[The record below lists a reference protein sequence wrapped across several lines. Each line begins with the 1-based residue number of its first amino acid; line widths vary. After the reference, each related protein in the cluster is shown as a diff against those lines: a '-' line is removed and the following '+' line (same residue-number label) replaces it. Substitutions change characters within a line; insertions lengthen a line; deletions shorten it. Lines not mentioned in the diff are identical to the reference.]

1 MKFAKKMIMI
11 PEVEYMTLMNM
22 IKGENPLL
30 AEKAQTD
37 TKITKLLQNRN
48 LSEADKAH
56 RYQWLAKQRKQLKN
70 EIKNESEKPQ
80 KVVLD
85 EEQIKTIE
93 NAVGNSAAPK
103 YLGVAPTP
111 SISKLAIAP
120 IRTVPAKRVRKIIRR
135 RKMAKNNSEGEFVD
149 ASDEQIPPPEMG
161 TFSSKQ
167 YIIHPNYRDDFLNI
181 LKGYSAKLNSK
192 EKTVGGI
199 KGSNVEDI
207 VDYLTNTNLKKPAGT
222 DFLVNTLKN
231 EAFYKRAINWA
242 KEHKQMGDGVRR
254 KKSIKAVTAKKFKP
268 SLWIRL

>member
-111 SISKLAIAP
+111 SISKVVAP
-120 IRTVPAKRVRKIIRR
+120 QKTVPAKRVRKIIRR
-135 RKMAKNNSEGEFVD
+135 KKREKNNSESEFED
-149 ASDEQIPPPEMG
+149 ASDLQIPLPEME
-161 TFSSKQ
+161 TSSSKQ

-181 LKGYSAKLNSK
+181 LKGYSTKLNSK
-192 EKTVGGI
+192 EK
-199 KGSNVEDI
+199 
-207 VDYLTNTNLKKPAGT
+207 
-222 DFLVNTLKN
+222 
-231 EAFYKRAINWA
+231 
-242 KEHKQMGDGVRR
+242 
-254 KKSIKAVTAKKFKP
+254 
-268 SLWIRL
+268 

>member
-1 MKFAKKMIMI
+1 MIMI

-56 RYQWLAKQRKQLKN
+56 RYQWLTKQRKHLKN

-93 NAVGNSAAPK
+93 NAAKNSTASK

-111 SISKLAIAP
+111 STSKLVAP
-120 IRTVPAKRVRKIIRR
+120 QKTVP
-135 RKMAKNNSEGEFVD
+135 KNCETSAE
-149 ASDEQIPPPEMG
+149 
-161 TFSSKQ
+161 
-167 YIIHPNYRDDFLNI
+167 NY
-181 LKGYSAKLNSK
+181 
-192 EKTVGGI
+192 
-199 KGSNVEDI
+199 
-207 VDYLTNTNLKKPAGT
+207 
-222 DFLVNTLKN
+222 
-231 EAFYKRAINWA
+231 
-242 KEHKQMGDGVRR
+242 
-254 KKSIKAVTAKKFKP
+254 
-268 SLWIRL
+268 